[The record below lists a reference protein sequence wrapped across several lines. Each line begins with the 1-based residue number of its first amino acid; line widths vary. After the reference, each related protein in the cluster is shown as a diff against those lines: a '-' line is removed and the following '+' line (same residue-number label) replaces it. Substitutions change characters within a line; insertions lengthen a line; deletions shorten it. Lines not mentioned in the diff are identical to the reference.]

1 MREIIIKLY
10 KIDELPEKGKKI
22 ALQYFRDGNAEN
34 GYQWDTENEKSLYS
48 FLDLFESRI
57 VKHYIV
63 KHSNSNL
70 GSLSGLA
77 LHKYLWNK
85 FEDKI
90 FHQKQYW
97 ICDGHRNAVGLNAK
111 MRESKIFKASSC
123 PLTGYCMDNE
133 LLEPIIEFM
142 HKPDKHTT
150 FNDLLTRCLSK
161 YLAAVEKDREF
172 QDSEEQIIEVANS
185 NNYEFTAD
193 GSIFHSG
200 DYL

>member
-90 FHQKQYW
+90 FHPKQYW
-97 ICDGHRNAVGLNAK
+97 ICNGHRNAVGTNSK
-111 MRESKIFKASSC
+111 KRESKIFKDSSC
-123 PLTGYCMDNE
+123 PLTGYYMDNV
-133 LLEPIIEFM
+133 LLDLIIEFM
-142 HKPDKHTT
+142 HKPSGFVD
-150 FNDLLTRCLSK
+150 FNSLLTQCVDK
-161 YLAAVEKDREF
+161 YRAAVEKDREF
-172 QDSEEQIIEVANS
+172 QDSEEQIIELANA
-185 NNYEFTAD
+185 NNYEFTVD
-193 GSIFHSG
+193 GKIFHNG
-200 DYL
+200 E